1 MHTTIDDLTTGD
13 RLDIVVEFISA
24 RTYRCGETRL
34 SRLLVADRDGTR
46 LSVLGIAARATVQD
60 LRTGETYRL
69 TGLLGATSPTLAPTD
84 ESCPDCDGPLRPGG
98 TVDVIDRAIAQ
109 TAIQRDVG
117 DRFGIMDT
125 HTLVRPHTEGPAPEP
140 GSGQLDRRV
149 ASPPDFVCRA
159 CACHVWQ
166 TDLGQLA
173 VSEPI
178 HWERLPSLVEG
189 ECR

>member
-1 MHTTIDDLTTGD
+1 MHTTMDDLTAGE

-46 LSVLGIAARATVQD
+46 FSVLGIGTRTTVQD

-69 TGLLGATSPTLAPTD
+69 TGLLGATSPALAPTD
-84 ESCPDCDGPLRPGG
+84 ESCPDCGGPLRPGG
-98 TVDVIDRAIAQ
+98 TVDVIDRAFAQ

-125 HTLVRPHTEGPAPEP
+125 HTLVQSHTEGPSPDP
-140 GSGQLDRRV
+140 GRPRSDCRV
-149 ASPPDFVCRA
+149 PLPPDFVCRA

-166 TDLGQLA
+166 TDLGNLA

-178 HWERLPSLVEG
+178 RWERLPSLVESG
-189 ECR
+189 YR